1 MNYSSPFVRKPSKIE
16 DIKKRQLFSFQ
27 YSIVFLKE
35 MKQIFLCLLFCFA
48 LCNGKPRPRT
58 DTLDLDTELRIEVDR
73 SLLNAVLRATNPR
86 LRHSSVKPMTNILGH
101 DEVMKM
107 RIMTKEIKESLRVFK
122 ESLRV
127 FRLYMY

>member
-86 LRHSSVKPMTNILGH
+86 LSAVKPMKNILGH

-107 RIMTKEIKESLRVFK
+107 RIMAKEIK